1 MRRIVS
7 AWLTKSFRTKKLIER
22 ARELASQLMENSPAS
37 LACTKRLLSDHAR
50 SELDAQIR
58 SAVRENAAIRATRD
72 FREGHLLISR
82 KAQTALE
89 RRMSKAGNHHPVVSE
104 TRMRVRYAETDQ
116 MGVVYH
122 ANYFV
127 WFEVGRVEL
136 LRQLGFSYRDM
147 EQNDGCGIAVVDA
160 RCRYKAPA
168 RYDDEVIVRT
178 HLKIHS

>member
-1 MRRIVS
+1 MS
-7 AWLTKSFRTKKLIER
+7 R
-22 ARELASQLMENSPAS
+22 AEN
-37 LACTKRLLSDHAR
+37 R
-50 SELDAQIR
+50 
-58 SAVRENAAIRATRD
+58 
-72 FREGHLLISR
+72 
-82 KAQTALE
+82 
-89 RRMSKAGNHHPVVSE
+89 HPVIGE

-147 EQNDGCGIAVVDA
+147 ERDDGCGIAVIDA

-168 RYDDEVIVRT
+168 RYDDEIIVRT
-178 HLKIHS
+178 HLTCVRESLVQFEYELVRADDGTLLAEGDTTHIVVDLEMKKAQLPEKYAYAFRAAMGNKI